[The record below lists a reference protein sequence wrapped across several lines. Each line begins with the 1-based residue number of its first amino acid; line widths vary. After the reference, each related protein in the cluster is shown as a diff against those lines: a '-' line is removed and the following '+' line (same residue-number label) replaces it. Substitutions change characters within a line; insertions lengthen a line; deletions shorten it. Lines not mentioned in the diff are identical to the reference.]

1 MITPY
6 INVDDITNDLQ
17 VSVEKLFRWFTD
29 NQMKGNTDKCQ
40 LIIGTN
46 NA

>member
-17 VSVEKLFRWFTD
+17 VSLEKLFRWFTD
-29 NQMKGNTDKCQ
+29 NQMKGNADKCQ